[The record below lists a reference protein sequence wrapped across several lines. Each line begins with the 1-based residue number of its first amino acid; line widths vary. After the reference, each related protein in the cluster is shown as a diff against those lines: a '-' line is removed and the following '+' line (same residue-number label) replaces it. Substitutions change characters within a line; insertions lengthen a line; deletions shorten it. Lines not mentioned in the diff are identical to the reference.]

1 VRLERLYI
9 IDHFLLVAADLGVYL
24 ECTWNELD
32 GGIEWRQAE
41 VRGRSAGL
49 LVLSSSPHNPSS
61 DAKTLA
67 ELPLHFRQYFEE
79 SASLRD
85 QLQPHFDALCVVP
98 NKMRLLKRRV
108 EETVSKLAAVPEA
121 LAAQSD
127 MIRKTSAMMIEKAE
141 TILQMIPLENATV
154 AEKKKIKDQQVA
166 EAKRIKNQQSN
177 QRRKIRQRITIE
189 DYHKYYA
196 PTTSPTPQ

>member
-24 ECTWNELD
+24 EITLNELD
-32 GGIEWRQAE
+32 GGIEWTRAE

-49 LVLSSSPHNPSS
+49 LVLPTSPHNPSS

-67 ELPLHFRQYFEE
+67 ELPLHLRPYFEE

-85 QLQPHFDALCVVP
+85 QLQPHYDALCVVP
-98 NKMRLLKRRV
+98 NKMRLLRLRA
-108 EETVSKLAAVPEA
+108 EETVSKLAAVPGA
-121 LAAQSD
+121 LASQTD
-127 MIRKTSAMMIEKAE
+127 MIRKTSAMMKEKAD

-154 AEKKKIKDQQVA
+154 AEEKKIKEQKVA
-166 EAKRIKNQQSN
+166 EAKRIKNQEAN
-177 QRRKIRQRITIE
+177 ERKRIRQRITMSE
-189 DYHKYYA
+189 YHQYYDPA
-196 PTTSPTPQ
+196 RRTSQ

>member
-1 VRLERLYI
+1 MRLERLYI
-9 IDHFLLVAADLGVYL
+9 IDHFLLVAADLGHYL
-24 ECTWNELD
+24 EITLNELD
-32 GGIEWRQAE
+32 GGIEWTRAE

-49 LVLSSSPHNPSS
+49 LVLSTSPHNPSS

-98 NKMRLLKRRV
+98 NKMRLLRLRA
-108 EETVSKLAAVPEA
+108 EETLSKLAAVPGA
-121 LAAQSD
+121 LASQAD
-127 MIRKTSAMMIEKAE
+127 MIRKTSAMMKEKAE

-154 AEKKKIKDQQVA
+154 AEEKKIKEQKVA
-166 EAKRIKNQQSN
+166 EAKRIKNQEAN
-177 QRRKIRQRITIE
+177 ERKKFRKKLLQRITIE
-189 DYHKYYA
+189 EYHQYYA
-196 PTTSPTPQ
+196 PTPQ